1 MSINIPCTL
10 NFNGQQFS
18 ATIVM
23 DDETSFP
30 AVLRHPAGTQAE
42 LQNAL
47 IDGEIGIAQST
58 PTTQPTH
65 LIVKTP
71 AGFKKAILV
80 DL

>member
-10 NFNGQQFS
+10 NFNGQQFA
-18 ATIVM
+18 ATMVL

-30 AVLRHPAGTQAE
+30 AVLRHPAGTAAE

-47 IDGEIGIAQST
+47 INGEIGIVQST
-58 PTTQPTH
+58 PNAQPDY

-71 AGFKKAILV
+71 AGFRKAILV